1 MFIFSTKFRF
11 ESRALCSALYSNSEC
26 GALYSAIQVYIQHF
40 FSNSECKA
48 LYSPLQVY
56 IHHFIQHLN
65 EELYI
70 RPSRSIFITIFDK
83 GMKISIFVSPDV
95 YSALYSSFECRAL
108 YSSLQVYNQYYIQT
122 PNSELFIR
130 LSRSLFNTIL
140 EFRM

>member
-1 MFIFSTKFRF
+1 MSIFSTIFKLRMWSSIFG
-11 ESRALCSALYSNSEC
+11 NP
-26 GALYSAIQVYIQHF
+26 GLYSAP

-65 EELYI
+65 VELYI
-70 RPSRSIFITIFDK
+70 QPSRSIFITIFDK
-83 GMKISIFVSPDV
+83 GMKISIFVSPGV
-95 YSALYSSFECRAL
+95 YSALFSSFECRAL
-108 YSSLQVYNQYYIQT
+108 YSSFQVYNQYYIQT

-140 EFRM
+140 ELRM